1 MQNHFCQLHCQV
13 RLITQ
18 KEFSNKS
25 IVKRLAGVTPEVNL
39 RNPLHVDDKSCKR
52 GTYAGY
58 EIKDRGHQKSK
69 TGVSVAQQ
77 KGLMSSNFFL
87 KFKYNANPTF
97 FRNSNFRFHQWI
109 IICIEV
115 YLLDDLPVA
124 IKQIAYLYRQI
135 KRWMTPVTLH
145 LKLQH
150 CNWKPCP
157 ETRTSIYTPLQ
168 IDNQFSY
175 EWVW

>member
-1 MQNHFCQLHCQV
+1 M
-13 RLITQ
+13 
-18 KEFSNKS
+18 
-25 IVKRLAGVTPEVNL
+25 
-39 RNPLHVDDKSCKR
+39 
-52 GTYAGY
+52 
-58 EIKDRGHQKSK
+58 
-69 TGVSVAQQ
+69 AQQ

-87 KFKYNANPTF
+87 KFRYNANPTF
-97 FRNSNFRFHQWI
+97 FRNSNFWFHQWI
-109 IICIEV
+109 MICIEV

-175 EWVW
+175 EWVWQIYGMLYEAKPRAIKLNSAKFIKHQGNYLITDLIRKTTNY